1 MIDIAVLNKLNAP
14 TKDERLENLREGEE
28 DYECLLMIENSIL
41 AYNEANV
48 IDYDPKEL
56 MAWIYAGLYE
66 GVVPERD
73 NAEGFAEQRIAMLEV
88 LEQFTTDPNAAI
100 NKLLNG

>member
-1 MIDIAVLNKLNAP
+1 M
-14 TKDERLENLREGEE
+14 
-28 DYECLLMIENSIL
+28 L
-41 AYNEANV
+41 ARQG
-48 IDYDPKEL
+48 KEL